1 MKLSVAIHTLDLK
14 GHNMKV
20 GDLLWDGKQITAK
33 ALTKDGE
40 TMLRSVMIEPIKRPG
55 EDLIDPKKEPENF
68 MRNLWRMYR
77 SPYLQALE
85 AV

>member
-1 MKLSVAIHTLDLK
+1 MKLSVAIYTLDLK

-33 ALTKDGE
+33 PLTKDGKV
-40 TMLRSVMIEPIKRPG
+40 MLNTVMTEPIKRPG
-55 EDLIDPKKEPENF
+55 EELIDPKTEPENF